1 MLRMAS
7 IPSLL
12 LSGTAQ
18 TSIGLSQTRLF
29 AAQQELSTGRHF
41 DVGLTLGSRTG
52 NSISLRSKL
61 DEITQGGEAAA
72 QASVEAGVVQS
83 TLSAIGDLAATF
95 FSTLV
100 GARGAD
106 HGQDL
111 VRDAAASALQTFTD
125 LVNTTFGGQY
135 LFGGI
140 NTDAPPLEAYVG
152 GTPQAAIDNAF
163 QSAFGMTP
171 DDPNV
176 SQITGPDMAAFI
188 AGGLSNEFTPSAWN
202 LNWSTASAVN
212 PLQRLGDGN
221 QVDIRA
227 NANAP
232 FTRHLAQVFSMM
244 AGLGQGKLSAAAFE
258 QTVDEAMSILSNS
271 QLELGH
277 EQSRIG
283 IAQQSLSSAVQSSDK
298 MKIAVTEAIAALESV
313 DPYEAATRVNTLMT
327 QLESSYAITG
337 RIGRMSLLNYI

>member
-1 MLRMAS
+1 MLRMAT

-18 TSIGLSQTRLF
+18 TSIGLGQTRLL
-29 AAQQELSTGRHF
+29 AAQKELSTGRHF
-41 DVGLTLGSRTG
+41 DMGLTLGSRTG
-52 NSISLRSKL
+52 SSIALRVKL
-61 DEITQGGEAAA
+61 DAITQAHEAAA

-83 TLSAIGDLAATF
+83 TLSAMGDVAANF
-95 FSTLV
+95 LSTLA

-111 VRDAAASALQTFTD
+111 IRTAATSALQTFTD

-140 NTDAPPLEAYVG
+140 NTDIPPLVGYVG
-152 GTPQAAIDNAF
+152 GAPQAAIDGAF
-163 QSAFGMTP
+163 LSAFGMTQ
-171 DDPNV
+171 DDANV
-176 SQITGPDMAAFI
+176 SQITGPDMASFI
-188 AGGLSNEFTPSAWN
+188 AGGLESVFTPAAWSM
-202 LNWSTASAVN
+202 NWSPASATS
-212 PLQRLGDGN
+212 PLQRMGDGG

-232 FTRHLAQVFSMM
+232 FVRHLAQAFSMM
-244 AGLGQGKLSAAAFE
+244 VGLGQGNLSAAAFE
-258 QTVDEAMSILSNS
+258 QTVNEAMSMLSSS

-283 IAQQSLSSAVQSSDK
+283 IAQQSLNLAAQSSDK
-298 MKIAVTEAIAALESV
+298 MKIAVTQAISALESV

-337 RIGRMSLLNYI
+337 RISRMSLLNYI